1 MIFKAKS
8 INTVDNAGKQVDGM
22 KRPREPPTGG
32 IKMDIG
38 RILPTEAAAILN
50 VLSLKRYY
58 SKSDTK
64 KQLENDRRSR
74 ENTGFSEV

>member
-1 MIFKAKS
+1 MCQS
-8 INTVDNAGKQVDGM
+8 
-22 KRPREPPTGG
+22 
-32 IKMDIG
+32 
-38 RILPTEAAAILN
+38 
-50 VLSLKRYY
+50 LSLKRYY